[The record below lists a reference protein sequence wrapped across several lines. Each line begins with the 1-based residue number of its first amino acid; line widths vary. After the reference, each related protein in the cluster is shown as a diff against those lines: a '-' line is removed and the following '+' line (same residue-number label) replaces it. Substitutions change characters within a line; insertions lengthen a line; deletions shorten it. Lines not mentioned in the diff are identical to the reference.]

1 MFKLPKI
8 ELFKII
14 SVGCKMLNEKNE
26 KDKSKEGLKCQINKV
41 FLDIIGL
48 KTGCSYKIC

>member
-41 FLDIIGL
+41 VLDGYNWIKNRMFI
-48 KTGCSYKIC
+48 